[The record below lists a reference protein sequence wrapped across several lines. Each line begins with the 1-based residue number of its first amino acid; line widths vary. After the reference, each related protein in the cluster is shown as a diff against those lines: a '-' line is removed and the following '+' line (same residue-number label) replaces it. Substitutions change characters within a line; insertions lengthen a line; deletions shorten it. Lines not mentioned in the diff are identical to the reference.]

1 MSIVVLK
8 SGKTRQRVG
17 FPGSVGYLLKSVAMN
32 LLLSMVLF
40 FSPTSAGKLGLPG
53 KWDSGRG

>member
-1 MSIVVLK
+1 MKIVVLK

-32 LLLSMVLF
+32 LLFSMVLF
-40 FSPTSAGKLGLPG
+40 FSSTSAGKLRLPG
-53 KWDSGRG
+53 KWDNRRG